1 MAVFVYN
8 CPHCGA
14 SRMTFTCH
22 GSRHATD
29 TNTQWTWNT
38 LFVCRNCEEG
48 VVAKFQTQSTSSDP
62 QNCNG
67 DPRAAGFMLVNVH
80 PSPAQL
86 EAPRHVSSEL
96 AEDYIEGLKNLRD
109 RRFKSAGMMFR
120 RVLDI
125 ATKSLAPDK
134 KDVSLYRRIVHLEK
148 EGKITAE
155 LRGLADR
162 IRLDGNEANH
172 EEEFDGTKVTQLKE
186 FTYLF
191 LLYSFSLPKLVELA
205 QANATQNKGVPNP

>member
-109 RRFKSAGMMFR
+109 RQER
-120 RVLDI
+120 RDDVQTSPRHRDKEPRPRQKRCEPL
-125 ATKSLAPDK
+125 SPDRP
-134 KDVSLYRRIVHLEK
+134 SGK